1 MKKVIAVLVS
11 GMALAFAAQAEVKI
25 GGNNDQKVTVKNG
38 AVANMAIGPAAQAKQ
53 NLASNKGNVNIGALT
68 QDVTVAAKEVVN
80 IKAENNSVMVGA
92 GQHIQLKAA
101 ESITFLVGDND
112 AYIKLIKG
120 GKVEIFGK
128 DTGVI
133 DLVGLLDI
141 FGKKINLN
149 CSDE

>member
-1 MKKVIAVLVS
+1 MITTVS
-11 GMALAFAAQAEVKI
+11 GGGQRTSVNGGDIGHFAETGSMTFSA
-25 GGNNDQKVTVKNG
+25 
-38 AVANMAIGPAAQAKQ
+38 
-53 NLASNKGNVNIGALT
+53 KGNVNIGALT